1 MATSARRGRNFLFV
15 LAGLLVWVL
24 TPRPVLAAPPFSSI
38 VETASGRILEMQDPD
53 GLRHPASLTKLMT
66 LYMTFQAL
74 RDHRIGLHELVPISP
89 HAASMP
95 PTKLGLQPGM
105 RLTVHQAILGLIT
118 RSANDA
124 AVALGEL
131 LGGTEGRF
139 AQMMTLRAHALGMRR
154 TNFVNASGLP
164 AAEQWSTA
172 RDMAL
177 LARRLI
183 TDFPQ
188 DYHYFS
194 TPRFVFDGQPVFTL
208 DRMLKLYPG
217 VDGLKTGF
225 VDASGHNLVTSSVID
240 GVRLIGVE
248 FGAPTNATCYGR
260 MEGLL
265 TAAYA
270 DLGVAVP
277 GHPMVIAAR
286 APAMPSLI
294 TAAHAES
301 LRRTAPRLRLPP
313 PPPPLRR
320 AAEIVR
326 AAPHPAPVLGPPG
339 WAIQVG
345 AFRSPIIA
353 RAVAA
358 KARRVTGGA
367 ATRLERIA
375 IRGGSVWRAQVTGF
389 TRPRAYAACGRMARD
404 RSPCIVV
411 RLGDLA
417 RG

>member
-1 MATSARRGRNFLFV
+1 MATSGCRRRNFSHLLAVFAV
-15 LAGLLVWVL
+15 LMLALRVG
-24 TPRPVLAAPPFSSI
+24 PAAAAPPPYSSI
-38 VETASGRILEMQDPD
+38 VENAATGKILEAQDPD

-74 RDHRIGLHELVPISP
+74 RDHRISLDELVPISP

-95 PTKLGLQPGM
+95 PTKLGLVPGT
-105 RLTVHQAILGLIT
+105 RLTVHEAILGLIT

-131 LGGTEGRF
+131 LGGTEVRF
-139 AQMMTLRAHALGMRR
+139 AQMMTLRAHALGMLH

-183 TDFPQ
+183 TDFPS

-194 TPRFVFDGQPVFTL
+194 TPSFVYRGQTVVNL
-208 DRMLKLYPG
+208 DAMLKLYPG

-225 VDASGHNLVTSSVID
+225 VDASGHNLVTSAVNG

-248 FGAPTNATCYGR
+248 FGAPTNATCYSR
-260 MEGLL
+260 MAGLL
-265 TAAYA
+265 DVAYA
-270 DLGVAVP
+270 GLDVSVP
-277 GHPMVIAAR
+277 GAR
-286 APAMPSLI
+286 TQLARRASRLPSLI
-294 TAAHAES
+294 ATAHAD
-301 LRRTAPRLRLPP
+301 T
-313 PPPPLRR
+313 LRR
-320 AAEIVR
+320 AAP
-326 AAPHPAPVLGPPG
+326 PHLLVPPAQLRPVSSLRLLPSY

-345 AFRSPIIA
+345 AFRSPVLA
-353 RAVAA
+353 RAAA
-358 KARRVTGGA
+358 ARAQRMTGGGP
-367 ATRLERIA
+367 TRLERIA
-375 IRGGSVWRAQVTGF
+375 IRAGSVWRAQVTGF
-389 TRPRAYAACGRMARD
+389 TRQRAYAACGEMAQH
-404 RSPCIVV
+404 RSPCIVL
-411 RLGDLA
+411 RLGRPERLA